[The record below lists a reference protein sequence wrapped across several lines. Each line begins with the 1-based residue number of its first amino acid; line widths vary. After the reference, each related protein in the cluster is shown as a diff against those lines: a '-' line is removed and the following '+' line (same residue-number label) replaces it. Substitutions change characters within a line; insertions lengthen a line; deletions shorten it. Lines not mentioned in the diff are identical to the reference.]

1 MVLPVYEILTNE
13 TLRGEISTRDLER
26 VEQVLRHV
34 TKIMLGVE
42 INLDLVQQ
50 KYFFDGGGFMRQ
62 KVTPLKISEKM
73 KRGEFYK
80 LLTAAENVCFTVR
93 QKIPAAKFIFIAP
106 WTSTDGDKIS
116 ALPFNEKIELNNAY
130 SAALGN
136 WCAAQGETFI
146 NANPYID
153 ARLKN
158 FPHKDYLI
166 DFIHPNAGKGVEL
179 YAEALLSAK

>member
-1 MVLPVYEILTNE
+1 MSPTTKIL
-13 TLRGEISTRDLER
+13 LER
-26 VEQVLRHV
+26 LDEMIKTDADLFVVAVGANDVRYRDEKICSMTPEEYVADLQKLR
-34 TKIMLGVE
+34 
-42 INLDLVQQ
+42 
-50 KYFFDGGGFMRQ
+50 DGIR
-62 KVTPLKISEKM
+62 E
-73 KRGEFYK
+73 
-80 LLTAAENVCFTVR
+80 
-93 QKIPAAKFIFIAP
+93 KIPAAKFIFIAP